1 MIFIC
6 CISVPLDED
15 FYSCRS
21 TDAAFSVNGP
31 DETGEE
37 SLSPAYR

>member
-1 MIFIC
+1 MIFI
-6 CISVPLDED
+6 SYFRVLLDED

-31 DETGEE
+31 DDNEE
-37 SLSPAYR
+37 RVSPAFR

>member
-1 MIFIC
+1 MKTSTVIV
-6 CISVPLDED
+6 S
-15 FYSCRS
+15 S

-37 SLSPAYR
+37 SLSPAFR